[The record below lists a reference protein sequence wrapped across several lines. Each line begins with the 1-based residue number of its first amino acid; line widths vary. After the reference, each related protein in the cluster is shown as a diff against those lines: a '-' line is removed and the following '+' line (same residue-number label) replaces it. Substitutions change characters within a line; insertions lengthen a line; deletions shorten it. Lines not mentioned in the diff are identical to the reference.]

1 MSMTRAHISISLDGY
16 AAGPDQGVEQPL
28 GVGGERLH
36 EWMVPLAVWHAQHG
50 RVGGDVDASTPVVAE
65 IQTGVGAVVMG
76 RNMFG
81 GGPGPWDGGA
91 PWTGWW
97 GEEPPFRAPVFV
109 MTHHPREPLEM
120 AGGTT
125 FHFVTGGPAA
135 AVERAR
141 RAAGDQDV
149 LVAGGAASMRAC
161 LLAGLVHR
169 LDLALVPVLLGS
181 GERLFDGGGVA
192 GLGLEQE
199 RVVAAPGVT
208 HLRYRV
214 LS

>member
-1 MSMTRAHISISLDGY
+1 
-16 AAGPDQGVEQPL
+16 
-28 GVGGERLH
+28 
-36 EWMVPLAVWHAQHG
+36 
-50 RVGGDVDASTPVVAE
+50 
-65 IQTGVGAVVMG
+65 
-76 RNMFG
+76 
-81 GGPGPWDGGA
+81 
-91 PWTGWW
+91 
-97 GEEPPFRAPVFV
+97 
-109 MTHHPREPLEM
+109 M

-181 GERLFDGGGVA
+181 GERLFDGEGVA

>member
-16 AAGPDQGVEQPL
+16 AAGPDQNAEQPL
-28 GVGGERLH
+28 GAGGESLH
-36 EWMVPLAVWHAQHG
+36 AWVVELAAWRALHG
-50 RVGGDVDASTPVVAE
+50 MEGGEVNASTPVVTE
-65 IQTGVGAVVMG
+65 VQSEVGAVVMG

-81 GGPGPWDGGA
+81 GGPGAWDEEA

-97 GEEPPFRAPVFV
+97 GEEPPFHAPVFV
-109 MTHHPREPLEM
+109 VTHYPREPLEM

-125 FHFVTGGPAA
+125 FHFVTEGPAA

-149 LVAGGAASMRAC
+149 LVAGGAATIRSC
-161 LLAGLVHR
+161 LAAGLVHR

-181 GERLFDGGGVA
+181 GARLLDGFTGPGF
-192 GLGLEQE
+192 EQE
-199 RVVAAPGVT
+199 RVVSAPGVT

-214 LS
+214 LP